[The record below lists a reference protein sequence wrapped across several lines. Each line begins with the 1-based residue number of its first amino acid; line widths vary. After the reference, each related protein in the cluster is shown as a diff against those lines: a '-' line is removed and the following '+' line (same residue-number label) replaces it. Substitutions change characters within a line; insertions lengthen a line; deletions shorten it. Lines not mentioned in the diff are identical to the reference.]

1 MSPAKKKRP
10 QRRTYCRP
18 EKWRNIC
25 ATFQRYYEQQTW
37 FKLDVDEAAPF
48 YQFTDAPEIDDHFVC
63 CDGKI
68 SSPIIMAGIKYN
80 CGDHEHE
87 HEGLL
92 YVSTNNCVGVSAEK
106 QGHLLLRI
114 TWDEDSDEEN
124 DAQEHWHPDDVL
136 IAIWEAAEPA
146 A

>member
-1 MSPAKKKRP
+1 MSPAYP
-10 QRRTYCRP
+10 LHRTYCRP

-37 FKLDVDEAAPF
+37 FALELDGHDAALS

-68 SSPIIMAGIKYN
+68 SSPTILAGIKKK

-87 HEGLL
+87 GLL
-92 YVSTNNCVGVSAEK
+92 FVAVNSCIGVPAEE
-106 QGHLLLRI
+106 QGKLSLQL

-124 DAQEHWHPDDVL
+124 NAQEFWHPDDVL
-136 IAIWEAAEPA
+136 IAIWEADA